1 MPFELLQKIALSVIS
16 YITLSVILARGS
28 LAITLPAMDAPE
40 KNPPGLRERKRQLTL
55 ERIAETG
62 LKLFIENG
70 YEATT
75 LDAIAAASGISRRTF
90 FYYLKSKEDVL
101 LAHESGN
108 FPQALRPTFLK
119 QSPKQSPI
127 NAARKTFLAL
137 ASMYETKESI
147 IADRILRSIE
157 PLRLRKEALLVQME
171 ELLAEAMYEMWP
183 DRSKRPALRMAA
195 MMAIG
200 ALRVAKENWRK
211 DEAAQPLTYYIDE
224 ACDLLNHRSKR

>member
-1 MPFELLQKIALSVIS
+1 MGTMIELAKI
-16 YITLSVILARGS
+16 
-28 LAITLPAMDAPE
+28 PND
-40 KNPPGLRERKRQLTL
+40 LRERKRQLTL
-55 ERIAETG
+55 DRIAETG
-62 LKLFIENG
+62 LKLFIEHG

-127 NAARKTFLAL
+127 NAARKTFVAL

-183 DRSKRPALRMAA
+183 DRSQRPALRMAA

-200 ALRVAKENWRK
+200 TLRFAKDNWRK
-211 DEAAQPLTYYIDE
+211 DEAAHPLTHYIDE
-224 ACDLLNHRSKR
+224 AFDLLSHQSKR

>member
-1 MPFELLQKIALSVIS
+1 MINV
-16 YITLSVILARGS
+16 
-28 LAITLPAMDAPE
+28 E
-40 KNPPGLRERKRQLTL
+40 KTPNDLRERKRRVTL
-55 ERIAETG
+55 DRIAEAG

-90 FYYLKSKEDVL
+90 FHYLKSKEDVL

-119 QSPKQSPI
+119 QSPKQSPL

-137 ASMYETKESI
+137 ASMYQTQESI

-183 DRSKRPALRMAA
+183 DQNKRPALRMAA

-200 ALRVAKENWRK
+200 ALRFAKENWRK
-211 DEAAQPLTYYIDE
+211 DNAA
-224 ACDLLNHRSKR
+224 H

>member
-1 MPFELLQKIALSVIS
+1 MMITAEKI
-16 YITLSVILARGS
+16 
-28 LAITLPAMDAPE
+28 P
-40 KNPPGLRERKRQLTL
+40 NGLRERKRRVTL
-55 ERIAETG
+55 DRIAETG
-62 LKLFIENG
+62 LKLFVEQG
-70 YEATT
+70 YEETT

-183 DRSKRPALRMAA
+183 DRSKRPALRIAA

-200 ALRVAKENWRK
+200 TLRFAKDNWREN
-211 DEAAQPLTYYIDE
+211 DAAHPLTHYIDE
-224 ACDLLNHRSKR
+224 AFDLLSHQSKR

>member
-1 MPFELLQKIALSVIS
+1 MINV
-16 YITLSVILARGS
+16 
-28 LAITLPAMDAPE
+28 E
-40 KNPPGLRERKRQLTL
+40 KTPNDLRERKRRVTL
-55 ERIAETG
+55 DRIAEVG
-62 LKLFIENG
+62 LKLFVENG

-90 FYYLKSKEDVL
+90 FYYLRSKEDVL

-119 QSPKQSPI
+119 QSPKQSPL

-137 ASMYETKESI
+137 ASMYQTEESI
-147 IADRILRSIE
+147 VADRILRSIE

-183 DRSKRPALRMAA
+183 DQSKRPALRMAA

-200 ALRVAKENWRK
+200 ALRFAKDNWRK
-211 DEAAQPLTYYIDE
+211 DDAAHPLTHYIDE
-224 ACDLLNHRSKR
+224 AFDLLNHRSLREQQTLRAKT

>member
-1 MPFELLQKIALSVIS
+1 MIS
-16 YITLSVILARGS
+16 I
-28 LAITLPAMDAPE
+28 E
-40 KNPPGLRERKRQLTL
+40 KTPNDLRERKRRLTL
-55 ERIAETG
+55 DRIAEVG
-62 LKLFIENG
+62 LKLFMENG

-127 NAARKTFLAL
+127 NAARKTFLTL

-183 DRSKRPALRMAA
+183 DRSKRPALRIAA

-200 ALRVAKENWRK
+200 TLRLAKDNWREN
-211 DEAAQPLTYYIDE
+211 DAAHPLTHYIDE
-224 ACDLLNHRSKR
+224 AFDLLSHQSKR

>member
-1 MPFELLQKIALSVIS
+1 MIS
-16 YITLSVILARGS
+16 I
-28 LAITLPAMDAPE
+28 E
-40 KNPPGLRERKRQLTL
+40 KTPNDLRERKRRLTL
-55 ERIAETG
+55 DRIAEVG
-62 LKLFIENG
+62 LKLFMENG

-127 NAARKTFLAL
+127 NAARKTFLTL

-157 PLRLRKEALLVQME
+157 PLRLRKDALLVQME

-183 DRSKRPALRMAA
+183 DRSKRPALRIAA

-200 ALRVAKENWRK
+200 TLRFAKDNWREN
-211 DEAAQPLTYYIDE
+211 DAAHPLTHYIDE
-224 ACDLLNHRSKR
+224 AFDLLSHQSKR

>member
-1 MPFELLQKIALSVIS
+1 MINL
-16 YITLSVILARGS
+16 
-28 LAITLPAMDAPE
+28 E
-40 KNPPGLRERKRQLTL
+40 KSPNDLRERKRRVTL
-55 ERIAETG
+55 DRIAEVG
-62 LKLFIENG
+62 LKLFVENG

-119 QSPKQSPI
+119 QSPKQSPL

-137 ASMYETKESI
+137 ASMYQTKESI

-200 ALRVAKENWRK
+200 TLRFAKDNWRK
-211 DEAAQPLTYYIDE
+211 DDAAHPLTHYIDE
-224 ACDLLNHRSKR
+224 AFDLLSHQSKR

>member
-1 MPFELLQKIALSVIS
+1 MTMINIEKI
-16 YITLSVILARGS
+16 
-28 LAITLPAMDAPE
+28 PND
-40 KNPPGLRERKRQLTL
+40 LRERKRRVTL
-55 ERIAETG
+55 DRIAETG
-62 LKLFIENG
+62 LKLFVEQG

-75 LDAIAAASGISRRTF
+75 LDEIAAASGISRRTF

-119 QSPKQSPI
+119 QSPKQAPLE
-127 NAARKTFLAL
+127 AARKTFMTL

-157 PLRLRKEALLVQME
+157 TLRLRKEALLVQME
-171 ELLAEAMYEMWP
+171 EVLAEAMYELWP
-183 DRSKRPALRMAA
+183 DQSRRPALRLAA

-200 ALRVAKENWRK
+200 TLRFAKENWRRE
-211 DEAAQPLTYYIDE
+211 DGAHPLTHYIDE
-224 ACDLLNHRSKR
+224 AFNLLDHPPKR

>member
-1 MPFELLQKIALSVIS
+1 MINI
-16 YITLSVILARGS
+16 
-28 LAITLPAMDAPE
+28 E
-40 KNPPGLRERKRQLTL
+40 KTPNDLRERKRRLTL
-55 ERIAETG
+55 DRIAEVG
-62 LKLFIENG
+62 LKLFAENG

-183 DRSKRPALRMAA
+183 DRSQRPALRMAA

-200 ALRVAKENWRK
+200 TLRFAKDNWRK
-211 DEAAQPLTYYIDE
+211 EEAARPLTHYIDE
-224 ACDLLNHRSKR
+224 AFDLLSHQLKK

>member
-1 MPFELLQKIALSVIS
+1 MINL
-16 YITLSVILARGS
+16 
-28 LAITLPAMDAPE
+28 E
-40 KNPPGLRERKRQLTL
+40 KTPNDLRERKRRVTL
-55 ERIAETG
+55 DRIAEVG
-62 LKLFIENG
+62 LKLFVENG

-90 FYYLKSKEDVL
+90 FYYLRSKEDVL

-119 QSPKQSPI
+119 QSPKQSPL

-137 ASMYETKESI
+137 ASMYQTQESI

-183 DRSKRPALRMAA
+183 DQNKRPALRMAA

-200 ALRVAKENWRK
+200 ALRFAKENWRK
-211 DEAAQPLTYYIDE
+211 DNAAHPLTHYIEE
-224 ACDLLNHRSKR
+224 AFDLLNHQAKR

>member
-1 MPFELLQKIALSVIS
+1 MINI
-16 YITLSVILARGS
+16 
-28 LAITLPAMDAPE
+28 E
-40 KNPPGLRERKRQLTL
+40 KTPNDLRERKRRLTL
-55 ERIAETG
+55 DRIAEVG
-62 LKLFIENG
+62 LKLFVENG

-147 IADRILRSIE
+147 VADRILRSIE

-171 ELLAEAMYEMWP
+171 ELLAEAMYEIWP

-200 ALRVAKENWRK
+200 TLRLAKDNWREN
-211 DEAAQPLTYYIDE
+211 DAAHPLTHYIDE
-224 ACDLLNHRSKR
+224 AFDLLSHQSKR

>member
-1 MPFELLQKIALSVIS
+1 MINI
-16 YITLSVILARGS
+16 
-28 LAITLPAMDAPE
+28 E
-40 KNPPGLRERKRQLTL
+40 KTPNDLRERKRRLTL
-55 ERIAETG
+55 DRIAEVG
-62 LKLFIENG
+62 LRLFVENG

-119 QSPKQSPI
+119 QSPKQAPL

-147 IADRILRSIE
+147 VADRILRSIE

-200 ALRVAKENWRK
+200 ALRFAKDNWREN
-211 DEAAQPLTYYIDE
+211 DAAHPLTHYIDE
-224 ACDLLNHRSKR
+224 AFDLLSHQSKR

>member
-1 MPFELLQKIALSVIS
+1 MIDL
-16 YITLSVILARGS
+16 
-28 LAITLPAMDAPE
+28 E
-40 KNPPGLRERKRQLTL
+40 KTPNDLRERKRRLTL
-55 ERIAETG
+55 DRIAEVG
-62 LKLFIENG
+62 LKLFVEKG

-119 QSPKQSPI
+119 QSPKQSPL

-137 ASMYETKESI
+137 ASMYQTEESI
-147 IADRILRSIE
+147 VADRILRSIE

-183 DRSKRPALRMAA
+183 DQGKRPALRMAA

-200 ALRVAKENWRK
+200 ALRFAKDNWRK
-211 DEAAQPLTYYIDE
+211 DDAAHPLAHYIDE
-224 ACDLLNHRSKR
+224 AFDLLNHRSLREQQTLRAKT